1 MYHHNDGSDKIN
13 ALQNQFTAYLT
24 KAVRNARGQYIRS
37 RTKRLQREQTIEDY
51 SILFVAQ
58 AIDET
63 ALLEETDELLT
74 ALKAIK
80 DRERH
85 VFLAR
90 VLDEKGFDEIA
101 AELGMSYKGVAAIY
115 YRTIAKLRK
124 KLEE

>member
-24 KAVRNARGQYIRS
+24 TAVRNARGQYIRS
-37 RTKRLQREQTIEDY
+37 RAKRLQREQTIEDY

-58 AIDET
+58 AVDET

-80 DRERH
+80 DRERY